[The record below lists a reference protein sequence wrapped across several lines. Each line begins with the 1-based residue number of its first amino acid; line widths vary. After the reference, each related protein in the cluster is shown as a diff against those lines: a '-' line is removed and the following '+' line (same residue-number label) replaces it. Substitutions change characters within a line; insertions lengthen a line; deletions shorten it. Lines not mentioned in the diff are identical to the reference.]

1 MCDYSIFHM
10 RRSTLTRSAA
20 VTQETRDFYSRL
32 CRYAHRRYLEK
43 VSVELPQNL
52 THPRVNPFVPTM

>member
-1 MCDYSIFHM
+1 M

-20 VTQETRDFYSRL
+20 VTQEMRGFYSRL